1 MRKCRQSC
9 FAWEGKKNNKVL
21 ESRQGWKEYFKA
33 KLAFVFSLLIEEGS
47 VCTAIVRLRCI
58 DRPRRSL
65 ILRGTFKG
73 GDWIT
78 FPVHTLGKTV
88 VCVYRCRSAARTRP
102 HKTHNPLYWH
112 IRSQR
117 TCQTFLQIH
126 KNLLRGFQ
134 ESAWMYDCYL
144 QFANLPQ
151 KQSCC
156 SSTKAVFVYPTP
168 CDRGPLFYLHRNLLP
183 SQNHP
188 SCAHRETRK
197 QI

>member
-1 MRKCRQSC
+1 M
-9 FAWEGKKNNKVL
+9 
-21 ESRQGWKEYFKA
+21 
-33 KLAFVFSLLIEEGS
+33 EEGS

-78 FPVHTLGKTV
+78 FPVHTLGKTA

-126 KNLLRGFQ
+126 KNLLRGLSRWSRHGCMTAIYSLLTSLRNSHAAAAQKLFLCIRQ
-134 ESAWMYDCYL
+134 PVIGAPCFTSTATFAIPESSFMCTPRNEGAD
-144 QFANLPQ
+144 
-151 KQSCC
+151 SRERGCC
-156 SSTKAVFVYPTP
+156 
-168 CDRGPLFYLHRNLLP
+168 P
-183 SQNHP
+183 SV
-188 SCAHRETRK
+188 SEK
-197 QI
+197 